1 MKTPAWVV
9 TAVTPHNNYT
19 LTITFANGDV
29 KVYDASPLLDIPLY
43 APLKNPVFF
52 LSAKVAFD
60 TVVWNDDIDI
70 APEHLFEKAVPVNNA
85 DTKRAVI

>member
-19 LTITFANGDV
+19 LSITFANGDV
-29 KVYDASPLLDIPLY
+29 KVYDASPLLDIPIY
-43 APLKNPVFF
+43 APLKNPAFF
-52 LSAKVAFD
+52 LSAKAAFD

-70 APEHLFEKAVPVNNA
+70 APEHLFEQSIHLNDTDTKKAVV
-85 DTKRAVI
+85 